1 MYKIIG
7 NDLIEGVC
15 PGNCCGGMILNGCD
29 NDRDDKC
36 KGDYNFT
43 DTKPPP
49 KWRRCFKPRL
59 INGNV
64 DGYDWDTSPC
74 SEKNG
79 EKCCGGVGRCIPSQ
93 YGGYCRATK
102 DFTEKDKDDKVI
114 GDFDRS
120 ERFIYSVENGY
131 RIKHD
136 RSVHDVS
143 KNSNS
148 NPNNFFNDVERKK
161 RECKEGE
168 EKTINLSDEEIVE
181 QNEEDDE
188 FEEVLIG
195 VGIGISVI
203 LLIIGYLLY
212 RYRYKGKLRDI
223 KAPIRGADTYL
234 KPTIPGAPNVQPKGS
249 KKLEYM
255 ILFGIVI
262 LVIGVVVYY
271 IYTDDDDDDEEI
283 EEERKSLAE

>member
-15 PGNCCGGMILNGCD
+15 PGNCCGGMILNGCA
-29 NDRDDKC
+29 NDRDDNC
-36 KGDYNFT
+36 KGDYKFT

-74 SEKNG
+74 SEKKG

-102 DFTEKDKDDKVI
+102 GFTEKDKDDKEI
-114 GDFDRS
+114 GNFQSGDG
-120 ERFIYSVENGY
+120 FIYNVENGY

-148 NPNNFFNDVERKK
+148 NSNNFFNDVERKK

-168 EKTINLSDEEIVE
+168 EETINLTDEEIVE
-181 QNEEDDE
+181 QNEEDEE

-203 LLIIGYLLY
+203 LLIVGYLLY
-212 RYRYKGKLRDI
+212 RYRYKGKLSDI
-223 KAPIRGADTYL
+223 KAPIRGADTFL
-234 KPTIPGAPNVQPKGS
+234 KPKLPGAPNVQPMRS
-249 KKLEYM
+249 NTTQY
-255 ILFGIVI
+255 IIAFIII
-262 LVIGVVVYY
+262 LVIIIFIVVVYN
-271 IYTDDDDDDEEI
+271 IETDDDEEI
-283 EEERKSLAE
+283 EEERQSLSE